1 MGEFFTHR
9 EQAKPARSLPSSAGQ
24 GRYIHESRHVCEIR
38 CNRNSAI
45 SEPAQ
50 PQLRKAPT
58 LTMQFVTACLVT
70 LVSLASTAQG
80 DEAQPGRGATP
91 QQAQAVVSTLDAAEV
106 LRHARQMLMKTPSL
120 QASIQQRG
128 RLAAGAFESSGTYRA
143 GQFPRLR
150 IETTTEL
157 AGLTGRS
164 IEVCDGQ
171 VLWTER
177 RIEGLPIDPDD
188 EESDGTQT
196 IVTRRDID
204 LIRDALAN
212 SPQTS
217 RHVLAAELG
226 VGGLPSLLAGLQ
238 TAFDFRASRTE
249 TGEIVLRGFW
259 KPGMLESLKLS
270 AKSNRVPT
278 EVEVVFPNQSPV
290 PERISY
296 LRKTGEEANEILSLR
311 FSDIRTDQSFPDG
324 YFDYQ
329 IPDGVEVTNR
339 TLDAVRKVESA
350 GQSPSQ

>member
-9 EQAKPARSLPSSAGQ
+9 EQAKPARSLPSSAGR

-38 CNRNSAI
+38 CNRNSAT

-50 PQLRKAPT
+50 PGPCKTPI
-58 LTMQFVTACLVT
+58 LTARVLASCLVAI
-70 LVSLASTAQG
+70 VVFASTTNG
-80 DEAQPGRGATP
+80 DGPQPGGAP
-91 QQAQAVVSTLDAAEV
+91 QPATVVISTLDAAEV

-120 QASIQQRG
+120 QASIQHRG

-164 IEVCDGQ
+164 IEICDGQ

-217 RHVLAAELG
+217 DHVLAAELG

-249 TGEIVLRGFW
+249 TGEIVLRGFGNRACSKASSSRQNQAVCRPKW
-259 KPGMLESLKLS
+259 KSCSRTSRPSRRESAICGKP
-270 AKSNRVPT
+270 AKKQT
-278 EVEVVFPNQSPV
+278 KFSPCTSV
-290 PERISY
+290 KFER
-296 LRKTGEEANEILSLR
+296 
-311 FSDIRTDQSFPDG
+311 
-324 YFDYQ
+324 
-329 IPDGVEVTNR
+329 TNR
-339 TLDAVRKVESA
+339 SRTVISTIRFPTVSK
-350 GQSPSQ
+350 